1 MTVREFKEY
10 LECNGIPDSA
20 EIVVWADHAQ
30 NYERVNDVWVTKNDD
45 GDYAG
50 RIWEFDGYED
60 VYDDD
65 CIEDYPVD
73 GPVVAICIEGIE

>member
-45 GDYAG
+45 DDYGG
-50 RIWEFDGYED
+50 RVWEFDGYED